1 MKTLN
6 EYIKESSEFVYAVID
21 KDLDGA
27 IMSVWNTKDEAEK
40 EIADRLKENDHSKLE
55 IKPIKRSEV
64 EKS

>member
-1 MKTLN
+1 MKN
-6 EYIKESSEFVYAVID
+6 IIDYIKESQEFVYAVID

-40 EIADRLKENDHSKLE
+40 EIANCLKENDHSKLE
-55 IKPIKRSEV
+55 IKQIKRSEV